1 MKKILLAPDSFK
13 GSLSAIE
20 VCQSLERGILTEYP
34 DAEVLKV
41 PLADGGEGSLEAIRQ
56 SVDAEEVKQFL
67 KDPFW
72 RTTDGYYLRKG
83 DTAYV
88 ELASASG
95 LNLIKES
102 QRDPE
107 LATTYGTGQQIKHA
121 VKNGCRQI
129 YLFVGGSATNDAGL
143 GIAYALGY
151 RFLDEND
158 EVLLTGGEA
167 LGALKT
173 IKVPDEPLDF
183 ELFVVCDVTNP
194 LYGKEGAA
202 YVYAPQKGAD
212 EAMVKRLDEGL
223 QNFSTVVRNELGKDI
238 AHIPGA
244 GAAGGVPAGM
254 IAFFNAKILPGV
266 QTIMQILELEKQLE
280 EVELIITGEGKLDAQ
295 TLSGK
300 LIAGIADLG
309 KKHGI
314 PVSAV
319 CGKNELTA
327 EQLNELGIQKAVSLV
342 NDQTSV
348 AEAIENAA
356 ELLTQR
362 VKELL

>member
-13 GSLSAIE
+13 GSLSAIQ
-20 VCQSLERGILTEYP
+20 VCDALEKGIPEGI
-34 DAEVLKV
+34 EIIKV
-41 PLADGGEGSLEAIRQ
+41 PLADGGEGSLEAIQQ
-56 SVDAEEVKQFL
+56 SLEAEEVKQFL

-72 RTTDGYYLRKG
+72 RPTDGFYLKKEG
-83 DTAYV
+83 TAFIEMAV
-88 ELASASG
+88 ASG
-95 LNLIKES
+95 LNLIKKN

-107 LATTYGTGQQIKHA
+107 LATTYGTGQQLKHA
-121 VKNGCRQI
+121 MKNGCTKV

-151 RFLDEND
+151 RFLDESG
-158 EVLLTGGEA
+158 EELLPSGEA
-167 LGALKT
+167 LSQMKSVTKPAEL
-173 IKVPDEPLDF
+173 PDF
-183 ELFVVCDVTNP
+183 ELKVVCDVQNP
-194 LYGKEGAA
+194 LYGENGAA

-223 QNFSTVVRNELGKDI
+223 RNFAEVVKKDLNKVV

-254 IAFFNAKILPGV
+254 IAFFNAEILPGV
-266 QTIMQILELEKQLE
+266 QTIMQILELEKQLKD
-280 EVELIITGEGKLDAQ
+280 VDLIITGEGKLDTQ

-309 KKHGI
+309 KKHEI

-319 CGKNELTA
+319 CGKNELTT
-327 EQLNELGIQKAVSLV
+327 EQLKDLGIHKAVSLV
-342 NDQTSV
+342 NAETSV
-348 AEAIENAA
+348 EEAIENAA
-356 ELLTQR
+356 ELLAKR
-362 VKELL
+362 VEELL